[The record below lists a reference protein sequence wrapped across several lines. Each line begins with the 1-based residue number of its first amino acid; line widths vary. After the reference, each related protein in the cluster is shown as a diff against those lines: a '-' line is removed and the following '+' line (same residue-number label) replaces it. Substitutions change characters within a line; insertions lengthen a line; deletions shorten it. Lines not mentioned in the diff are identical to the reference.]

1 MLSTGYLG
9 RVRVPLDFACK
20 SGRGEVPKAT
30 VSSPLLSAPRIPNN
44 PGLVVVRGDTT
55 ACPANRDRTMWHSSD
70 HLRTQRHN
78 GGLDPF
84 ELAIVGRGVLD
95 DLVGAAVSPKAGS

>member
-1 MLSTGYLG
+1 MLSAGHPG
-9 RVRVPLDFACK
+9 RVQVPLDFARK
-20 SGRGEVPKAT
+20 SGRGGVPKAT
-30 VSSPLLSAPRIPNN
+30 VSPPGLSAPRIPNN
-44 PGLVVVRGDTT
+44 PGLEVVREDTT
-55 ACPANRDRTMWHSSD
+55 VCPAITDRTMWHSSE

-95 DLVGAAVSPKAGS
+95 DLVGAAVSSKAGS